1 MTGSSSS
8 KCLKMRS
15 AEVGHACGLD
25 LAKNIYVYKIIND
38 DDDDEED
45 GHSMSA

>member
-1 MTGSSSS
+1 MPQDA
-8 KCLKMRS
+8 S

-38 DDDDEED
+38 DDDDED